1 MTSLAS
7 KSLSKLVAPSDY
19 YDSLAESTKA
29 YKRALLSSEPGEMGL
44 YTKLCALFERQGLH
58 AQAAAYQRTAIDAA
72 IKDGLP
78 LKEYAKFYISLA
90 QYEINL
96 KDDDGRKTGDLVMAE
111 RYLSILLNSPST
123 LDVRYCGMT
132 NVQS

>member
-1 MTSLAS
+1 
-7 KSLSKLVAPSDY
+7 
-19 YDSLAESTKA
+19 
-29 YKRALLSSEPGEMGL
+29 MGL

-78 LKEYAKFYISLA
+78 LKEYAKFYIALA

-111 RYLSILLNSPST
+111 RYLSILLNSPGT
-123 LDVRYCGMT
+123 LDVRYCIAEFPGAKLILLAGEGRSKVIDDASEGST
-132 NVQS
+132 ATRNRLK